1 MNLPAERAEEKLMTR
16 LGQVGWLT
24 ASLMVMALAGC
35 ATTRHGGLDSS
46 ADRLDRNAQD
56 FAQDSRDAPRGYDES
71 TSYTEDARDF
81 ADRAHEFRRTVQG
94 RDSEDGDST
103 DRDVKAAFDELS
115 RSYHALRDDVE
126 RSGSPDARRDMQ
138 PVTQA
143 YLDVEDNM
151 GGAQAPS
158 RYSDEDDRNPG

>member
-1 MNLPAERAEEKLMTR
+1 MR
-16 LGQVGWLT
+16 LSGKAGWLT
-24 ASLMVMALAGC
+24 ASLMLMALAGC

-46 ADRLDRNAQD
+46 ADRLDRNAQA
-56 FAQDSRDAPRGYDES
+56 FAEDSREAPRGYSEN

-81 ADRAHEFRRTVQG
+81 ADRAHEFNRTVEG
-94 RDSEDGDST
+94 RDAGDGDVS
-103 DRDVKAAFDELS
+103 DRDVKTAFDELS

-126 RSGSPDARRDMQ
+126 KSENPDARRDMQ

-151 GGAQAPS
+151 GGAGAPS
-158 RYSDEDDRNPG
+158 RYSDADDRGPR

>member
-1 MNLPAERAEEKLMTR
+1 MR
-16 LGQVGWLT
+16 LSGKAGCLT
-24 ASLMVMALAGC
+24 ASLMVIALAGC
-35 ATTRHGGLDSS
+35 VTTRHGGLDSS
-46 ADRLDRNAQD
+46 AARLDRNAQD

-71 TSYTEDARDF
+71 TGYAEDARDF
-81 ADRAHEFRRTVQG
+81 ADRAHEFRRAV
-94 RDSEDGDST
+94 EDNGEGDT
-103 DRDVKAAFDELS
+103 GDRDVKASFDELS

-126 RSGSPDARRDMQ
+126 HSGNPDARRDMQ

>member
-1 MNLPAERAEEKLMTR
+1 MRVS
-16 LGQVGWLT
+16 GQAAWLA
-24 ASLMVMALAGC
+24 ASLMTMALAGC

-46 ADRLDRNAQD
+46 ADRLDRNAQA
-56 FAQDSRDAPRGYDES
+56 FAEDSRDAPRGYDES

-81 ADRAHEFRRTVQG
+81 ADRAHEFRRTVED
-94 RDSEDGDST
+94 RDTGDT
-103 DRDVKAAFDELS
+103 GDRDVKVAFDELS

>member
-1 MNLPAERAEEKLMTR
+1 MRFPGKA
-16 LGQVGWLT
+16 GWIT
-24 ASLMVMALAGC
+24 ASLMMLAIAGC

-46 ADRLDRNAQD
+46 ADRLDRNAQA
-56 FAQDSRDAPRGYDES
+56 FAQDSQEAPRGYSEN

-81 ADRAHEFRRTVQG
+81 ADRAHEFHRTVED
-94 RDSEDGDST
+94 RDAGDGDVS
-103 DRDVKAAFDELS
+103 DRDVKASFDELS

-126 RSGSPDARRDMQ
+126 KSGDADARRDMQ

-151 GGAQAPS
+151 GGAGAPS
-158 RYSDEDDRNPG
+158 RYSDADTGPG

>member
-1 MNLPAERAEEKLMTR
+1 MAI
-16 LGQVGWLT
+16 
-24 ASLMVMALAGC
+24 ALAGC

-46 ADRLDRNAQD
+46 AARLDRNAQD
-56 FAQDSRDAPRGYDES
+56 FAQDSTEAPRGYDEN
-71 TSYTEDARDF
+71 TTYTEDARDF
-81 ADRAHEFRRTVQG
+81 ADRAHEFHRTV
-94 RDSEDGDST
+94 EDREEGDSG
-103 DRDVKAAFDELS
+103 DRDVKTAFDELS

-126 RSGSPDARRDMQ
+126 RAGNPDARRDMR

-158 RYSDEDDRNPG
+158 RYSQEDDGNPG